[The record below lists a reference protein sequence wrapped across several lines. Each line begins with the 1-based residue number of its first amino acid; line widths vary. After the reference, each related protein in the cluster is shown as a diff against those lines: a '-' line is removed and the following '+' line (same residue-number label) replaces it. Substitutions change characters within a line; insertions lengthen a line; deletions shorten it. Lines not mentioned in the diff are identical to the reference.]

1 MSKVETSRRVL
12 RLFGSLPVPSIP
24 GVTRR
29 NAFCVAVHEESFVSY
44 MSVRSCMAAV
54 LAMSVAGGSILAQS
68 AARPE
73 AKLKLPE
80 LKYETYTLPN
90 GLKVITHEDHRLPL
104 VAVDLW
110 YHVGPLN
117 ERPGRTGFAHLFE
130 HMMFEGSEHVGEKAH
145 IKYVQ
150 GAGATDVNGTTDF
163 DRTNYFETLPA
174 NQLELGLWL
183 ESDRMGFLME
193 GLDRK
198 LLQNQRDVVRN
209 ERRQGEG
216 RPYAA
221 ANEAVAHL
229 LYPKGHPYYGDVIGS
244 HADVEAAR
252 IADIRDFHQQF
263 YTPNNAS
270 IAIAGDFDPA
280 KLKDLLTKY
289 FGPIPA
295 GPKVDPVTVTTPP
308 ITAQKRATVTDT
320 VQLPQV
326 TIAWLTPA
334 AYTPE
339 SYSMGAAIYA
349 LGGGKASRLDQALV
363 YKTQVAQSVYCYD
376 RPSKLNGSAQCVV
389 TAKPGVKLEDLEATV
404 WSEIARLQTEGPTAG
419 EVEAAKAG
427 SLTEK
432 ISGLQRL
439 GGFGGVA
446 DTLDEYNQY
455 TGDPGFL
462 PKDIAMSE
470 AVSVASTRTA
480 AVKYLTRD
488 AAVVVYCVPGKK
500 VLDDVPRSPD
510 DTDANVKIT
519 NPYTPEFEQA
529 QSWRKTPPQ
538 AGPPITVHLPVPQT
552 FTLANGLKVYV
563 IEEKSLPV
571 LSASFVTRAGN
582 ENNVSG
588 KEGLA
593 SLTALTMGEATTTRD
608 LKTLA
613 DAQERIGISIAVGA
627 TMDGASSGLTVL
639 TDHTHEAFDLF
650 SDVLEHPAFKTD
662 DLDRLRQRRLIGI
675 KQETDNVG
683 SIMSRVGPKLLYG
696 DLPYGASATG
706 TSESVSGLTRED
718 VTSFYASHYG
728 PADSALV
735 LAGDVT
741 VPEAK
746 KLAEQ
751 YFGSW
756 AGKASAPVAL
766 PPPPAP
772 QPTHIV
778 IVDKP
783 GAPQTSLQ
791 AFGFGVPAN
800 SPDLQTIQVMNY
812 VLGASFASRIN
823 MNLREVHGYTY
834 GARSGYQTYRLGGGF
849 TAGGLVRTDVT
860 GPAATQLMYE
870 IKRFPTAPPTEA
882 ELNEAKIASI
892 QSLPGRFETTASI
905 TDSMTSIFLYDRP
918 LDYYAALPAKYASIH
933 SADVERVAKQYVHP
947 DQLIIVA
954 AGDRAKIEPGLKEA
968 NLGPVEVRDINGKLV
983 TDDKK

>member
-1 MSKVETSRRVL
+1 MRTSVAAAMVAVCFATSGVAIAQKKSAKVE
-12 RLFGSLPVPSIP
+12 G
-24 GVTRR
+24 
-29 NAFCVAVHEESFVSY
+29 
-44 MSVRSCMAAV
+44 
-54 LAMSVAGGSILAQS
+54 
-68 AARPE
+68 
-73 AKLKLPE
+73 KLKLPV

-145 IKYVQ
+145 IKFVQ

-163 DRTNYFETLPA
+163 DRTNYFETMPA
-174 NQLELGLWL
+174 NQLELALWL

-198 LLQNQRDVVRN
+198 LLTNQRDVVRN

-244 HADVEAAR
+244 HADIEAAR

-270 IAIAGDFDPA
+270 IAIAGDFDAA
-280 KLKDLLTKY
+280 KLKELLTKY

-295 GPKVDPVTVTTPP
+295 GPKVDPVTVVTPP
-308 ITAQKRATVTDT
+308 ITSQKRETVTDT
-320 VQLPQV
+320 VKLPQV
-326 TIAWLTPA
+326 TIAWLTPP

-339 SYSMGAAIYA
+339 SYDVSAAMFA
-349 LGGGKASRLDQALV
+349 LGGAKASRLDQALI
-363 YKTQVAQSVYCYD
+363 YKTQVAQRVSCYD
-376 RPSKLNGSAQCVV
+376 RPDKLNGTAQCSIV
-389 TAKPGVKLEDLEATV
+389 AKPGVKLEDLEATF
-404 WSEIARLQTEGPTAG
+404 WSELGKLQAEGPTG
-419 EVEAAKAG
+419 EEVEAAKAG
-427 SLTEK
+427 ALTQK
-432 ISGLQRL
+432 IAGLQRL

-462 PKDIAMSE
+462 PKDIAMGE
-470 AVSVASTRTA
+470 AVSVASTKA
-480 AVKYLTRD
+480 AVVKYLTKES
-488 AAVVVYCVPGKK
+488 AVVVYCVPGKK
-500 VLDDVPRSPD
+500 VLDDVPRSPA

-519 NPYTPEFEQA
+519 NPYSAEFEASQA
-529 QSWRKTPPQ
+529 WRKEVPK
-538 AGPPITVHLPVPQT
+538 AGPPVTVHLPVPET

-563 IEEKSLPV
+563 VPQHSLPV
-571 LSASFVTRAGN
+571 LSASFVTRAGS

-593 SLTALTMGEATTTRD
+593 SLTAQTMGESTTTRD

-613 DAQERIGISIAVGA
+613 DAEERLGVSIGVYA

-639 TDHTHEAFDLF
+639 TDHTGAAFDLF
-650 SDVLEHPAFKTD
+650 SDVLLRPAFKEE
-662 DLDRLRQRRLIGI
+662 DLDRLKKQRLIGI
-675 KQETDNVG
+675 QQETDNVQAM
-683 SIMSRVGPKLLYG
+683 IFRVGPKLLYG
-696 DLPYGASATG
+696 DHPYGASGTG
-706 TSESVSGLTRED
+706 TTESVTSLTRGD
-718 VTSFYASHYG
+718 LTGFYAGHYG
-728 PADSALV
+728 PKDSALV
-735 LAGDVT
+735 LVGDVT
-741 VPEAK
+741 EPEAK

-751 YFGSW
+751 YFGKW
-756 AGKASAPVAL
+756 TGNASAAINL
-766 PPPPAP
+766 PPAP
-772 QPTHIV
+772 AAPVTHVV

-783 GAPQTSLQ
+783 GAPQTALE
-791 AFGFGVPAN
+791 AFGLGVPAN
-800 SPDLQTIQVMNY
+800 SPDLQTLQVMNY
-812 VLGASFASRIN
+812 VLGGSFASRIN

-834 GARSGYQTYRLGGGF
+834 GANSQFQSYRAGGGF
-849 TAGGLVRTDVT
+849 IAGGLVKTDVT
-860 GPAATQLMYE
+860 GAAATQLMYE
-870 IKRFPTAPPTEA
+870 IKRFPTTPPSEA
-882 ELNEAKIASI
+882 ELNEAKVANV
-892 QSLPGRFETTASI
+892 QSLPGRFETSGAI
-905 TDSMTSIFLYDRP
+905 AGSMTSLFLYDRP
-918 LDYYAALPAKYASIH
+918 LDYYATLPAK
-933 SADVERVAKQYVHP
+933 DVHP

-954 AGDRAKIEPGLKEA
+954 AGDRTKIEPQLKEA

-983 TDDKK
+983 DPK